1 MVFNRRNRNP
11 SIAERQFSVSEWN
24 DAPIEQVTGSAHP
37 SSPSTE
43 GSTSSCTGSPGVGVH
58 STDEVSLPSGIQHP
72 PPLSSSD
79 DILPPATPEINLH
92 SVYNAISSR
101 KSNSPNS
108 PLDESDYL
116 SSAAAPSHQNQ
127 NQRQGGRRHS
137 QSIWDNDPQA
147 STRKSRRP
155 TVTKLFHRKS
165 SMDMGG
171 STVAPSSSASRTSYS
186 SSAGTNIWTKL
197 LGGNSTLWDGID
209 GKDAF
214 DDADDYSDDGG
225 LDNSSHIGGMYY
237 GTKEEH
243 LKTCKTAMRRVGLSW
258 WYEIRHFMKTV
269 WNHPH
274 IWMVSLLSFG
284 ILFGVGMFAI
294 NAERDR
300 YIKKQTMTADFIVSC
315 IYLLGD
321 LRGRLFYDHIMCLT
335 RSPLS
340 VSHPFSPFPIPSIN
354 PSH

>member
-43 GSTSSCTGSPGVGVH
+43 GSTSSCTGSPSAGVH
-58 STDEVSLPSGIQHP
+58 STDEVSLPSGIHHP
-72 PPLSSSD
+72 PPLSSAD
-79 DILPPATPEINLH
+79 TDVLPPATPEINLH
-92 SVYNAISSR
+92 SVYNAIHTNR
-101 KSNSPNS
+101 KNSPNS

-116 SSAAAPSHQNQ
+116 SSAAAPSHQ
-127 NQRQGGRRHS
+127 RQGRRHS
-137 QSIWDNDPQA
+137 QSIRDNDPQA
-147 STRKSRRP
+147 ASQRKSRRP

-197 LGGNSTLWDGID
+197 LGGNSNLWDGID

-214 DDADDYSDDGG
+214 DDTDDYSDDGG

-237 GTKEEH
+237 GAKEEH

-258 WYEIRHFMKTV
+258 WYEVRHFIRTV

-300 YIKKQTMTADFIVSC
+300 YVKKQMDVANFIVS
-315 IYLLGD
+315 LLFC
-321 LRGRLFYDHIMCLT
+321 LLFWG
-335 RSPLS
+335 
-340 VSHPFSPFPIPSIN
+340 SIV
-354 PSH
+354 